1 MPHPRQVLLPA
12 SLAGIEPDP
21 ITAEVPDVLKRM
33 HLDGVISDA
42 QFDAVVLML
51 NAFENN
57 HGFVLADDVGLGKT
71 REIGAYLYSLF
82 SEGKIN
88 RALLTTFSGTNVA
101 DMISE

>member
-1 MPHPRQVLLPA
+1 MHA
-12 SLAGIEPDP
+12 DGI
-21 ITAEVPDVLKRM
+21 
-33 HLDGVISDA
+33 ISDA
-42 QFDAVVLML
+42 QFDAVMLML

-88 RALLTTFSGTNVA
+88 RALVTTYSGTNVE

>member
-1 MPHPRQVLLPA
+1 LPA

-21 ITAEVPDVLKRM
+21 ITVEVPDILKRM

-42 QFDAVVLML
+42 QFDAVMLML

-82 SEGKIN
+82 WLGKIN
-88 RALLTTFSGTNVA
+88 RALVTTFSGTNVEE
-101 DMISE
+101 MISE